1 MRPVNGQVLMC
12 LVMLAFFGG
21 MVFMAAGYPPA
32 ARFLPFVIGIPAVA
46 LTLIQL
52 GVELRRAAAATPG
65 GTAARD
71 ADRPARRLRHEA
83 EMFLYLVGLMAAI
96 LLFGFL
102 IAPPLFVA
110 VFLRLREKES
120 WAVTL
125 GGAAATLAMLYV
137 MFETLLELSLYR
149 GAVAALIAG

>member
-1 MRPVNGQVLMC
+1 MC
-12 LVMLAFFGG
+12 LVMLAVLGG
-21 MVFMAAGYPPA
+21 MVFMAAGYPPE

-46 LTLIQL
+46 LTLIQF
-52 GVELRRAAAATPG
+52 GVELRRAAAA
-65 GTAARD
+65 A
-71 ADRPARRLRHEA
+71 PARNADETGGRLRREA
-83 EMFLYLVGLMAAI
+83 GMFLYLVGLMAAI
-96 LLFGFL
+96 LLFGFI

-137 MFETLLELSLYR
+137 MFETLLELSLYQ
-149 GAVAALIAG
+149 GALVELVAG